1 MYDYTI
7 ETQGLNT
14 YRSYR
19 LPDTA
24 ELDTVGIGMLQNN
37 NIRGLIAASFTQIDN
52 TYIVNYNITSKI
64 TLKKFFSGV
73 INKERLL
80 GVFGSILDTIS
91 EMDEYMLD
99 SCQLL
104 LNLEDVYINVS
115 TVQAEFIY
123 IPVTGQ
129 NVGINLPMLFKN
141 ILFSVEFN
149 QNENCNYVT
158 KLINYLNKEDA
169 FSIDGF
175 RKQLMQLGQQEST
188 AYSDFRQQSLQQQPF
203 LQQPLQQQAQNA
215 SSQQSLSQP
224 SIQPASQMQSSQYI
238 SQQSPSQQ
246 GYFTQQPAGQPAQA
260 QQILRQPSSQQPAE
274 QPSGLVYQ
282 VPEVA
287 GAAAAEPGN
296 KKKGFFGF
304 GKSKS
309 EKAEKPEKQDKKK
322 DKKKDKNTFGAIP
335 VPGMEIP
342 GVTPSGAYINTY
354 SNNYAD
360 NASVFQ
366 NEAYAGMPKSQQLS
380 RPASESGNFGET
392 TVLSLSGMIGETTVL
407 SPSDAST
414 TVKIRPHLIRKRNGE
429 HITIDSDVFKIG
441 KEPAYVNY
449 CIIDNPVI
457 SRSHADIICN
467 GNDYYIVDNN
477 SKNHTYVDGI
487 QIMSQT
493 QIHLKNGS
501 RITLANEEFEF
512 CI

>member
-1 MYDYTI
+1 MYEYTI

-104 LNLEDVYINVS
+104 LNLEDIYINVS

-188 AYSDFRQQSLQQQPF
+188 AYSDFRQQS
-203 LQQPLQQQAQNA
+203 
-215 SSQQSLSQP
+215 SSQP

-238 SQQSPSQQ
+238 SQQ

-282 VPEVA
+282 VPEGA
-287 GAAAAEPGN
+287 GAAAAEPEH

-309 EKAEKPEKQDKKK
+309 EKIEKPEKQDKKK

-414 TVKIRPHLIRKRNGE
+414 AVKIRPHLIRKRNGE